1 MENILK
7 HLIPKILF
15 IPLLCISL
23 LQAFE
28 IDRFNPDASLTE
40 NFSTN
45 CLQMTQ
51 SQQML
56 KAYVM
61 IGLNSNFQDP
71 HGDLKRAIVAYDTRA
86 RQMRTYFHDLLG
98 EKNKEAKAAFDEA
111 MRLWL
116 ESKAMLEQT
125 PTHQNALKI
134 KENFQR
140 MINQLLAG
148 TKPLATPDLELIS
161 LTGKLC
167 RKPVEITIDYLMRIW
182 DVHIPDYEAE
192 VAKIMKNYH
201 INLKILAANK
211 LNNKE
216 SLALLEKAKRQFR
229 FFEMMYN
236 SESKFIPNLL
246 SKKADDNFLIIRQ
259 IKMIYKKEAEKDMAA
274 QQ

>member
-7 HLIPKILF
+7 NLLLKVLLIPFLF
-15 IPLLCISL
+15 FTVSH
-23 LQAFE
+23 AFE
-28 IDRFNPDASLTE
+28 IDKFDPEASLTE

-71 HGDLKRAIVAYDTRA
+71 QGNLKRAIVAYDTRA
-86 RQMRTYFHDLLG
+86 HQMRNYFHTLLG

-116 ESKAMLEQT
+116 ESKTLLEQT
-125 PTHQNALKI
+125 PTKENALKI
-134 KENFQR
+134 RKNFQQ
-140 MINQLLAG
+140 MITKLLEG
-148 TKPLATPDLELIS
+148 TQPLATPDLELIS

-182 DVHIPDYEAE
+182 E
-192 VAKIMKNYH
+192 VPLPNYDQRIGSIIKNYYT
-201 INLKILAANK
+201 NLSILAANE
-211 LNNKE
+211 LNNEE
-216 SLALLEKAKRQFR
+216 SLALLERAKRQFL
-229 FFEMMYN
+229 FFKMMYN
-236 SESKFIPNLL
+236 SKSKFIPNLL
-246 SKKADDNFLIIRQ
+246 SKKADDNFKIIRK
-259 IKMIYKKEAEKDMAA
+259 IKMIYKKEAEKGTAK
-274 QQ
+274 